1 VKELRHEPEG
11 AKQAPKAVV
20 GRVSLY
26 LRQLEAFQRQG
37 FSTTSSSQLGEPLSI
52 KNAQVRKDLAFFGQF
67 GQPGV
72 GYRID
77 ELISTL
83 RKILGINRDWPLA
96 LVGLGYLR
104 RALLK
109 YHGFRSRRFHIVA
122 VFDNDP
128 RKVGQTHEGLRIEPL
143 ESLRKAVAAHK
154 ISLGLLCV
162 PADAAQRVA
171 ELMVAS
177 GITGILNFAPVPL
190 SVPPS
195 VHVVAVDLSVQ
206 LENLAYKVQI
216 TQTGVYVAG

>member
-1 VKELRHEPEG
+1 VKELRHELEG

-37 FSTTSSSQLGEPLSI
+37 FLTTSSSQIGAPLSI

-77 ELISTL
+77 ELISVL
-83 RKILGINRDWPLA
+83 RNILGINRDWPLA
-96 LVGLGYLR
+96 LVGLGNLG

-122 VFDNDP
+122 AFDNDP
-128 RKVGQTHEGLRIEPL
+128 HKVGRTHEGLRIEPL
-143 ESLRKAVAAHK
+143 ESLRKAVDAHK

-177 GITGILNFAPVPL
+177 GISGILNFAPVPL
-190 SVPPS
+190 SVPPG
-195 VHVVAVDLSVQ
+195 VHVVTVDLSGQ
-206 LENLAYKVQI
+206 LKNLAYKVQA
-216 TQTGVYVAG
+216 TRTDVHVAG